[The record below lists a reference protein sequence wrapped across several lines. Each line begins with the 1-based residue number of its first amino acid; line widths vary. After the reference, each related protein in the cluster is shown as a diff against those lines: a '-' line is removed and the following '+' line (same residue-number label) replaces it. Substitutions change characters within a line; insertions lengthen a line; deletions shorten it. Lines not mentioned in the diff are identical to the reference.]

1 MFNDCPLI
9 HSFYGQACFI
19 LSGEEG
25 TYICT
30 LTHMF
35 VYSLSLFLSHTENK
49 SIRKE
54 LLNSAI
60 RSLENALRIA
70 GWAEMDE
77 TVYILATVHTY
88 TTHTYV
94 FFYFNV
100 LMPATNYSAIS
111 GKGT

>member
-1 MFNDCPLI
+1 
-9 HSFYGQACFI
+9 
-19 LSGEEG
+19 
-25 TYICT
+25 
-30 LTHMF
+30 MF

-88 TTHTYV
+88 HTHIRL
-94 FFYFNV
+94 FYFNV